1 MRRSVKTAAVAIVMG
16 MALAAPVYAM
26 TGGELKA
33 AHTSEYTSGTE
44 SVYGPVL
51 TQAQLDMVAQ
61 TVSDF
66 VNNDIK
72 DGMTEE
78 QKIRAIHT
86 YLFQN
91 VSYAENWSENSANT
105 AYGAL
110 VNHTAQCSGY
120 ARAFKAM
127 CDAVGIECYYVHAK
141 CGCNESKPSVEHCS
155 LQWAVLSYGC
165 AGELHGSRSR
175 CHLFVC
181 HSSMHLRSEC
191 LSTSVGKQTHR

>member
-1 MRRSVKTAAVAIVMG
+1 MG
-16 MALAAPVYAM
+16 QR
-26 TGGELKA
+26 
-33 AHTSEYTSGTE
+33 
-44 SVYGPVL
+44 L
-51 TQAQLDMVAQ
+51 TQAQLDTVAQ

-66 VNNDIK
+66 VNNYIK

-127 CDAVGIECYYVHAK
+127 CDAVGIECYYVHA
-141 CGCNESKPSVEHCS
+141 NADAMNPSISEHCS

-165 AGELHGSRSR
+165 AGELHRSRSR
-175 CHLFVC
+175 CHLFV
-181 HSSMHLRSEC
+181 
-191 LSTSVGKQTHR
+191 